1 MKIRVMPTIDFFE
14 GIKICIYGGEHRPPH
29 FHAIYNEYEV
39 LIEIESESIYAGNL
53 PNKQLKKV
61 HDWLKVN
68 SAWAKEVFY
77 ELNPELL

>member
-1 MKIRVMPTIDFFE
+1 MPTVDFFE

-29 FHAIYNEYEV
+29 FHAVYNEYEV
-39 LIEIESESIYAGNL
+39 LIEIESGAIYAGNL

-61 HDWLKVN
+61 YNWLALN
-68 SAWAKEVFY
+68 ADWAKQVFY

>member
-1 MKIRVMPTIDFFE
+1 MPTIDFFE